1 MGLKKRPPHTD
12 TLNSDKM
19 VCSLY
24 GSVLRLS
31 LAIQLIPERGNTQTL
46 TTLGLFLQVE
56 NAWLWAVVLV
66 QFYFVPGRDTKPL
79 AYDLS

>member
-46 TTLGLFLQVE
+46 GLFLQVE
-56 NAWLWAVVLV
+56 DAWLREVVFI